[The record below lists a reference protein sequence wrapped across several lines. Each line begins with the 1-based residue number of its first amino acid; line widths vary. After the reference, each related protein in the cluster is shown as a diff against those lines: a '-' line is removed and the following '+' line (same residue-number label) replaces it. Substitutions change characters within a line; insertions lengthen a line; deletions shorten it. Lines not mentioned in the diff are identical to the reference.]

1 MMNKTTVR
9 VAIILSLLLPL
20 LGSAQYVA
28 GQSYFGANDYIEYI
42 AGDLPII
49 LVAPHGGYL
58 EPDSLPTIL
67 NRGRDNG
74 TLETTLLLMDSIL
87 TQTNGH
93 RPHVIINHL
102 FAGKMSAS
110 DEIDS
115 AAGAHPDARQAWNDF
130 HDFIE
135 DAKSEVTNVWS
146 KGHYFEMHGNG
157 HSEMWSEIGLGVSA
171 AYLNGSDSLILS
183 RIERS
188 TVKNLASQAGAD
200 FLEIIRGET
209 SLGGL
214 LDARGWNAVP
224 SPSHPAPGA
233 GGFFYAG
240 WNTWLHGSR
249 YEGTIDATHL
259 ENYFVFMQSGNREAY
274 AADLAE
280 SMLAFMEIHYGLALG
295 IDQKAVE
302 IPARLELYQNY
313 PNPFNPSTNIRYE
326 IPVAG
331 DVRIVVYDLAGR
343 EVSVLLNASL
353 SAGSYSVQW
362 HGTDQ
367 NGVKLASGV
376 YFVKLLAGDL
386 SRFIRLSLIS

>member
-1 MMNKTTVR
+1 MNRIGLTPHT
-9 VAIILSLLLPL
+9 
-20 LGSAQYVA
+20 QYVP
-28 GQSYFGANDYIEYI
+28 GQSYFGANNYIEYI

-209 SLGGL
+209 GLGGL
-214 LDARGWNAVP
+214 LDARGWNSVP
-224 SPSHPAPGA
+224 SPNHPAPGD

>member
-1 MMNKTTVR
+1 MNRIGLTPHT
-9 VAIILSLLLPL
+9 
-20 LGSAQYVA
+20 QYVP
-28 GQSYFGANDYIEYI
+28 GQSYFGANNYIEYI

-58 EPDSLPTIL
+58 EPDSLPTIM

-74 TLETTLLLMDSIL
+74 RLETSLLLMDSIL

>member
-1 MMNKTTVR
+1 MNNTTFR
-9 VAIILSLLLPL
+9 FIIILSLLLPL
-20 LGSAQYVA
+20 LGAAQYVP
-28 GQSYFGANDYIEYI
+28 GQSYFGANNYIEYI